1 MKKIY
6 YDTIENLVKTLKKN
20 TSKEIIFN
28 NETEEVLI
36 NKEVI
41 NYEEKSIGFR
51 SFSVPFF
58 VDYQTIINYEGK
70 DEDTI
75 NLLESVCDAYTD
87 KEIDA
92 IVNAMPV
99 LKDYSEKRRDNL
111 KGVAIIWRDH
121 FLEEN
126 VGLLASFVRMGVN
139 PNDILAIDKG
149 DSTKHREEI
158 TQTFKKI
165 GFEVDVLDNTSVAD
179 DILLE
184 KGRILIK
191 DFIEKRKNKKI
202 VILDD
207 GAIVSR
213 ILTLH
218 SYDNVKA
225 FVELTVTGLKRIKNL
240 NVKELAYPVLNVAKS
255 KLKRFITYKEIS
267 NTIFTRTI
275 ELLGGEKLI
284 GRTVVQL
291 GYGDLGETL
300 AERYREYG
308 ARVIVIEPDVLKC
321 IQAAEKGF
329 NTFRTFEEAIK
340 YEKPFLI
347 VGASGY
353 KSISNEVIAQL
364 EDGTFITSGATADL
378 DIFKDYVKNGYK
390 YKEIPKYGTQFE
402 IDGKHITILGNG
414 RSVNLFDSE
423 AIPNKAND
431 IFKASQLVVTDKVIN
446 DECNLNNKVEVDIV
460 DDWIDESKILE
471 KYYDLYFRKR

>member
-1 MKKIY
+1 MERTY
-6 YDTIENLVKTLKKN
+6 YDTIDNLVNDLKNITKEVTINKN
-20 TSKEIIFN
+20 TREIKVN
-28 NETEEVLI
+28 NEL
-36 NKEVI
+36 I
-41 NYEEKSIGFR
+41 NYEEKNIGFR

-58 VDYQTIINYEGK
+58 IENETVVKYEGT
-70 DEDTI
+70 DTNTQDLI
-75 NLLESVCDAYTD
+75 ENICNAYTD
-87 KEIDA
+87 KEIEA
-92 IVNAMPV
+92 IVNTMPI
-99 LKDYSEKRRDNL
+99 LKDYSEKRNQNL

-126 VGLLASFVRMGVN
+126 VGLLTSFVRMGVN
-139 PNDILAIDKG
+139 PKDILAIDKG

-158 TQTFKKI
+158 TQTFKKL

-184 KGRILIK
+184 KGKILIK
-191 DFIEKRKNKKI
+191 DFIEKRKDKKI

-218 SYDNVKA
+218 SYENVKA
-225 FVELTVTGLKRIKNL
+225 FIELTVTGLKRIKNL

-255 KLKRFITYKEIS
+255 KLKRYITYKEIS

-275 ELLGGEKLI
+275 ELLGGEKI
-284 GRTVVQL
+284 VGRTVIQL

-300 AERYREYG
+300 AERYRDYG
-308 ARVIVIEPDVLKC
+308 ARVVIIEPDALKC

-329 NTFRTFEEAIK
+329 STFRTFEEAIK

-353 KSISNEVIAQL
+353 KSISKEVIEQL

-378 DIFKDYVKNGYK
+378 DIFKEYEKTGYE
-390 YKEIPKYGTQFE
+390 YKEIPRYGTQFI

-423 AIPNKAND
+423 AIPNKSND
-431 IFKASQLVVTDKVIN
+431 IFKASQLVVTEKVVN
-446 DECNLNNKVEVDIV
+446 DNCNLKNKVEVDIV
-460 DDWIDESKILE
+460 DEWIDESKILD
-471 KYYDLYFRKR
+471 KYYELYFKRK

>member
-1 MKKIY
+1 MERTY
-6 YDTIENLVKTLKKN
+6 YDTIDNLVNDLKSITKEVTINKN
-20 TSKEIIFN
+20 MREIKVN
-28 NETEEVLI
+28 NEL
-36 NKEVI
+36 I
-41 NYEEKSIGFR
+41 NYEEKNIGFR

-58 VDYQTIINYEGK
+58 IENETVVKYEGT
-70 DEDTI
+70 DTNTQ
-75 NLLESVCDAYTD
+75 NLIENICNAYTD
-87 KEIDA
+87 KEIEA
-92 IVNAMPV
+92 IVDAMPI
-99 LKDYSEKRRDNL
+99 LKNYSEKRNQNL

-126 VGLLASFVRMGVN
+126 VGLLTSFVRMGVN
-139 PNDILAIDKG
+139 PKDILAIDKG

-158 TQTFKKI
+158 TQTFKKL

-184 KGRILIK
+184 KGKILIK
-191 DFIEKRKNKKI
+191 DFIEKRKDKKI

-218 SYDNVKA
+218 SYENVKA
-225 FVELTVTGLKRIKNL
+225 FIELTVTGLKRIKNL

-255 KLKRFITYKEIS
+255 KLKRYITYKEIS

-275 ELLGGEKLI
+275 ELLGGEKI
-284 GRTVVQL
+284 VGRTVVQL

-300 AERYREYG
+300 AERYRDYG
-308 ARVIVIEPDVLKC
+308 ARVVIIEPDALKC

-329 NTFRTFEEAIK
+329 STFRTFEEAIK

-353 KSISNEVIAQL
+353 KSISKEVIEQL

-378 DIFKDYVKNGYK
+378 DIFKEYEKTGYE
-390 YKEIPKYGTQFE
+390 YKEIPRYGTQFI

-423 AIPNKAND
+423 AIPNKSND
-431 IFKASQLVVTDKVIN
+431 IFKASQLVVTDKVVN
-446 DECNLNNKVEVDIV
+446 DNCNLKNKVEVDIV
-460 DDWIDESKILE
+460 DEWIDESKILD
-471 KYYDLYFRKR
+471 KYYELYFKRK